1 MTVTIHL
8 TDSELDEVRDILNR
22 RLPPDVS
29 VFVFGSR
36 AGGRVKPW
44 SDLDLLL
51 ESHEPLSI
59 RVLGDLAENFD
70 RSRLPWK
77 VDLVVGASI
86 SPEFRRIVDATKV
99 PVDLRRPAE

>member
-8 TDSELDEVRDILNR
+8 TDAELAEVRDILIR
-22 RLPPDVS
+22 RLPPEVS

-36 AGGRVKPW
+36 VGGRAKPW

-51 ESHEPLSI
+51 ESHERLSI
-59 RVLGDLAENFD
+59 RVLGDLAEDFD

-77 VDLVVGASI
+77 VDLVDGASI

-99 PVDLRRPAE
+99 PLDLSRPAD